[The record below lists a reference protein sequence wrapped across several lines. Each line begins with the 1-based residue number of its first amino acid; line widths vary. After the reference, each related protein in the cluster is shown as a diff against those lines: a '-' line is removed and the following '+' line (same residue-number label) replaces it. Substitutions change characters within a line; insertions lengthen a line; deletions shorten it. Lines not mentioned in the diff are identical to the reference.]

1 MAENEKAKTETQKA
15 KASKLKPA
23 HAAAIVIIVAAV
35 IGVFY
40 ITTVGA
46 GSPTVVQ
53 NGDNVSVY
61 YTGKFSNGTVF
72 DSNVGRQTLNF
83 TVGSGQLIKGFDNA
97 VVGMSINQTKNI
109 TLTPS
114 EAYGSINQSL
124 IITVPKADFG
134 NNSNVSIGMVV
145 TTSSGARG
153 LVTKLNTTNAI
164 INFNNPL
171 AGQTLLF
178 QIRVVSIR
186 K

>member
-15 KASKLKPA
+15 KASKLKPV
-23 HAAAIVIIVAAV
+23 HAVAIIIVVAVV
-35 IGVFY
+35 IGAFY

-72 DSNVGRQTLNF
+72 DSNVGHQTLNF
-83 TVGSGQLIKGFDNA
+83 TVGSGQLIRGFNNA
-97 VVGMSINQTKNI
+97 VVGMKINQTKNI

-114 EAYGSINQSL
+114 EAYGPINQSL
-124 IITVPKADFG
+124 IITVPRTDFS
-134 NNSNVSIGMVV
+134 NNPNVSVGMAV

-153 LVTKLNTTNAI
+153 LITKLNTTNAT

-171 AGQTLLF
+171 AGQTLIF
-178 QIRVVSIR
+178 QIRIVSIR